1 MKRTRQ
7 FSFPD
12 PGDPMDLM
20 SCGSFYFSAA
30 VICSYWSDI
39 EFEYTKHWETDWH
52 VVGVGIIFFRRRFSR
67 QQVPEAWR
75 IFIDPPLGESG
86 G

>member
-1 MKRTRQ
+1 MKRPRQ

-20 SCGSFYFSAA
+20 SCGS
-30 VICSYWSDI
+30 YWSWPRPGYVTDI
-39 EFEYTKHWETDWH
+39 EYEYTKHWETDWH
-52 VVGVGIIFFRRRFSR
+52 VVGVGILFFRRRFSR

-75 IFIDPPLGESG
+75 IFIDSPLDGSG